1 MKFQKR
7 FFYSLTGP
15 AITKVENL
23 SSRDFFD
30 HDFVPAIQCMEWP
43 SQAKEWLSRKRSS
56 GWPTRELLD
65 ECCTSKCYVVPAA
78 CKESIRSEK
87 RKEWRLSFTETEL
100 KLARSFSEKQRQSYI
115 VAKMIVK
122 TAVNQLR
129 NTVPSLKHARLVTSY
144 DVKTTM
150 FWLCESSTNWDDL
163 IANVEII
170 INKLLGYVGNGFL
183 PDYFLPEKNLIKGLN
198 QDMVTICEDMLTE
211 VSNLPV
217 HIFKA
222 CFHQTYS
229 SSFQYDTRF
238 SAILRKMYI
247 EICDFETTGRPTRK
261 LILLSILHIMVEI
274 SRTVVHSDEE
284 LDFSI
289 NVMVNALNELHDQFV
304 MAFGATTIF
313 DEENLCRLS
322 SEKEMFEKV
331 SLVHEIFLNTLANPT
346 VISQLGIDAFAVLEA
361 FFSENVPAASL
372 AYKGI
377 AEIIEF
383 AELVRLNSKNAYL
396 VKAAEEAYGSV
407 ENLFKE
413 ADESEEKLQELHD
426 IYSQTAET
434 ALFAYHSIVKG
445 NNLTETK
452 DFACHEEKV
461 IVYSSGSFEEDLSG
475 IFEEESIGCPSS
487 RERLVLLLSKVQK
500 NEIHIPIG

>member
-1 MKFQKR
+1 
-7 FFYSLTGP
+7 
-15 AITKVENL
+15 
-23 SSRDFFD
+23 
-30 HDFVPAIQCMEWP
+30 MEWP

-65 ECCTSKCYVVPAA
+65 ECGSSKCYVVPAA

-100 KLARSFSEKQRQSYI
+100 KLARSLTENQRQSYI
-115 VAKMIVK
+115 VAKMIIK

-129 NTVPSLKHARLVTSY
+129 NKVPSLKHARLVTSY

-150 FWLCESSTNWDDL
+150 FWLCESRTNWDDL
-163 IANVEII
+163 IANVKVI
-170 INKLLGYVGNGFL
+170 INKLLDYVGNGFL

-198 QDMVTICEDMLTE
+198 QEMFRICRDMLKE
-211 VSNLPV
+211 ISYLPV
-217 HIFKA
+217 HIFKT

-238 SAILRKMYI
+238 SAILRKVYI
-247 EICDFETTGRPTRK
+247 EICDFETTGRPTTK
-261 LILLSILHIMVEI
+261 LIFLSILHIMVEI
-274 SRTVVHSDEE
+274 SRTAVQSDEE

-289 NVMVNALNELHDQFV
+289 NVMVNALNELHEQFV
-304 MAFGATTIF
+304 TAFGATKVF
-313 DEENLCRLS
+313 DEGDLCRLS

-331 SLVHEIFLNTLANPT
+331 SLAHEIFLNTLANPI
-346 VISQLGIDAFAVLEA
+346 VMSQLGIDAFAVLEA

-372 AYKGI
+372 AYKGS

-383 AELVRLNSKNAYL
+383 AELVRLNSENAYL
-396 VKAAEEAYGSV
+396 VKAAEEAYGNV
-407 ENLFKE
+407 ENLFKKAE
-413 ADESEEKLQELHD
+413 EFEDELQELHD

-445 NNLTETK
+445 NNLTEME
-452 DFACHEEKV
+452 DFACHEEEV
-461 IVYSSGSFEEDLSG
+461 IVYSCGSFEEDLSG

-487 RERLVLLLSKVQK
+487 RKRLVLLLSKVQ
-500 NEIHIPIG
+500 NSVIHNPIG